1 MADKNSRTPEANS
14 NFVDKVRGVF
24 RKLLDIDQAART
36 TEFVLTKDSSQYL
49 TAMQTFQKW
58 FQETFSGAGSRIQ
71 KYDRYRFLDDNLAEA
86 SASLNVYADNIVSGA
101 VGGDENY
108 KVVIDEKA
116 KDIEKLEEIV
126 TKAEK
131 QTGIKDDIW
140 EIARE
145 LTSFGDVFNEVVVVQ
160 RDGEIFIDK
169 LKPLPEKEMF
179 IDVDE
184 RGIVKDPEK
193 PFLQKVE
200 PSSKGLAFDEWRVI
214 HFKIGRRTYGV
225 DRSLFANA
233 SQRVGRQLL
242 WIDEALVL
250 ARLSRA
256 WMRYAFQIDT
266 QGLSP
271 DQKWDFVD
279 KFMDRVRRRELIDR
293 ATGKI
298 GLTDNMLLPDE
309 DIGIPVSSDS
319 RNTVTTLAGD
329 TNLGN
334 IYDVKYL
341 QSKMLMALTM
351 PKAYVS
357 LEEGIGTRATLA
369 QIDIQ
374 FARQVRRRQQALIPG
389 LKKFY
394 KLVFTLAQVDPDSF
408 DWEIVFPELATADEM
423 IRWQVEQAKALVAR
437 TYLTEMGVVNTDYV
451 LHEILGFDEDEAKK
465 YGAKPP
471 EEPAGGAPGMPPGMT
486 LPPET
491 AQAIRRDP
499 VLREMLNNVRDIV
512 SWRIA
517 REAKLKGKR
526 EVGIGRLEPL
536 TDKRDDPKITLE

>member
-1 MADKNSRTPEANS
+1 MAEKNIPEENIK
-14 NFVDKVRGVF
+14 FVDKIRGVF
-24 RKLLDIDQAART
+24 RKLVGADQAAKT
-36 TEFVLTKDSSQYL
+36 TEFTATGDSTQYMS
-49 TAMQTFQKW
+49 AMQALQRW
-58 FQETFSGAGSRIQ
+58 YQEAFSGTGSRIQ
-71 KYDRYRFLDDNLAEA
+71 KYDRYRFLDENLAEA

-101 VGGDENY
+101 VGGEENY
-108 KVVIDEKA
+108 KVVVDAETKE
-116 KDIEKLEEIV
+116 IEKIEKIITE
-126 TKAEK
+126 AEK
-131 QTGIKDDIW
+131 RTGIKDDIW

-145 LTSFGDVFNEVVVVQ
+145 LTSFGDVFTEVVVVQ
-160 RDGEIFIDK
+160 KDNEICIDR

-179 IDVDE
+179 LDVDE
-184 RGIVKDPEK
+184 RGIVKDLEK
-193 PFLQKVE
+193 PYFQRLDPASAGIK
-200 PSSKGLAFDEWRVI
+200 FDEWRVI
-214 HFKIGRRTYGV
+214 HFKVGRRVYGV

-271 DQKWDFVD
+271 EQKWDFVD

-293 ATGKI
+293 TTGKI
-298 GLTDNMLLPDE
+298 GLTDNMMLPDE
-309 DIGIPVSSDS
+309 DIGIPVSGDS
-319 RNTVTTLAGD
+319 RNAVTTLTGD

-334 IYDVKYL
+334 IFDVKYL
-341 QSKMLMALTM
+341 QSKLLMALTM

-374 FARQVRRRQQALIPG
+374 FARQVRRRQQAMIPG
-389 LKKFY
+389 LRKFY
-394 KLVFTLAQVDPDSF
+394 RLVFVLAGVDPDSF
-408 DWEIVFPELATADEM
+408 TWDIVFPELATADEM

-437 TYLTEMGVVNTDYV
+437 TYLTEMGVVNIDYV
-451 LHEILGFDEDEAKK
+451 LHEILGFDDDKIKK
-465 YGAKPP
+465 YGAVAK
-471 EEPAGGAPGMPPGMT
+471 EPLAGGGVPGMPQGMN

-499 VLREMLNNVRDIV
+499 ILREMLDNVRDMV
-512 SWRIA
+512 AWKVA
-517 REAKLKGKR
+517 REQKMKDKVELGIRR
-526 EVGIGRLEPL
+526 EESLR
-536 TDKRDDPKITLE
+536 DKPNAAL